1 MDFGLKCNYREEPL
15 MSQFTKNLELDGVIN
30 SGITDPSRR
39 TESTHFDQRR
49 TLDASGVVVVA
60 ASSREY
66 AADGIY
72 GISDYY
78 QLTVN
83 ATGIMRVSIRNQ
95 NSCGNVIVL
104 DAYGSG
110 VLSAAPS
117 KFSTRATAVTTTTIN
132 SSGTYYTYVQLK
144 GRSGAEYR
152 VGIDVTSA

>member
-1 MDFGLKCNYREEPL
+1 
-15 MSQFTKNLELDGVIN
+15 MSQFTKNLELDSVIN
-30 SGITDPSRR
+30 SGLTDPSRR

-78 QLTVN
+78 QLTLN
-83 ATGIMRVSIRNQ
+83 ATGILRVDIRNQ
-95 NSCGNVIVL
+95 NSCGPVVVL
-104 DAYGSG
+104 NGSG
-110 VLSAAPS
+110 TPVLTANPS
-117 KFSTRATAVTTTTIN
+117 KFSSRANSTASTTIN
-132 SSGTYYTYVQLK
+132 TSGTYFTYIQLK

-152 VGIDVTSA
+152 IGIDVTAS

>member
-1 MDFGLKCNYREEPL
+1 
-15 MSQFTKNLELDGVIN
+15 MSQFTKNLELDSVIN
-30 SGITDPSRR
+30 SGLTDPSRR

-78 QLTVN
+78 QLTLN
-83 ATGIMRVSIRNQ
+83 ATGILRVDIRNQ
-95 NSCGNVIVL
+95 NSCGPVVVL
-104 DAYGSG
+104 NGSG
-110 VLSAAPS
+110 TPVLTANPS
-117 KFSTRATAVTTTTIN
+117 KFSSRANSTASTTIN
-132 SSGTYYTYVQLK
+132 TSGTYFTYIQLK

-152 VGIDVTSA
+152 IGIDVTNP

>member
-1 MDFGLKCNYREEPL
+1 
-15 MSQFTKNLELDGVIN
+15 MSQFTKNLELDSVIN
-30 SGITDPSRR
+30 SGLTDPSRR

-83 ATGIMRVSIRNQ
+83 ATGILRVSIRNQ
-95 NSCGNVIVL
+95 NSCGDVIIVNSAGSQVL
-104 DAYGSG
+104 TAS
-110 VLSAAPS
+110 PS
-117 KFSTRATAVTTTTIN
+117 KYSTRATSVASTTIN
-132 SSGTYYTYVQLK
+132 SSGNYYSYIQLK

-152 VGIDVTSA
+152 VGIDVTST

>member
-1 MDFGLKCNYREEPL
+1 MAQY
-15 MSQFTKNLELDGVIN
+15 TKNLELDGVIN

-49 TLDASGVVVVA
+49 TLDASGVVVVT
-60 ASSREY
+60 SQNREY

-83 ATGIMRVSIRNQ
+83 ATGILRVDIRNQ
-95 NSCGNVIVL
+95 NSCGDVIVL
-104 DAYGSG
+104 DSAGSQ
-110 VLSAAPS
+110 VLTAAPS
-117 KFSTRATAVTTTTIN
+117 KFSSRATAVTSTTIN
-132 SSGTYYTYVQLK
+132 TSGTYYTYIQLK

-152 VGIDVTSA
+152 VGINVTSA